1 MRAEILK
8 GLNTLNREDIES
20 AINKLKRNEKHE
32 FSDSTHY
39 DLVFNSENFPPKAV
53 IGLALQAKN
62 GKTIYP
68 EDFKGGLDSKC
79 FKVLEKN
86 GFKVARK
93 KNVAWLL
100 QGNPEIFDI
109 DAYLGE
115 ASYKY
120 WSCPKFHK
128 EIQAGDKAFFF
139 RCGKGAAV
147 IAKGTILEVPVSREQ
162 VKHPELLSEINKEN
176 KIVFKVGV
184 NIDET
189 RVSNPKNTVSRYDL
203 LHDTLLKENSLITSR
218 QSSVFKLTEGERN
231 SLENLWL
238 KRKTEP
244 RLIEIYNVVAEEKGV
259 VLASR
264 KAFIQSLGATC
275 KNWQWSWSFVN
286 NEKRFVIFGEW
297 QGRSDRKPGLIFSS
311 DWEIRNGK
319 QNKGFRQ
326 GLEHIRLVEEEGFKL
341 FTFAMIADEA
351 NEDTEGRVR
360 IKSFTRSAVEK
371 TLVSK
376 QDGWY
381 VAPIGDGKGEQ
392 IDAIEIETE
401 SQNSWSN
408 EELRASVEGYIK
420 MLNMQRTGEPFNKTG
435 IYRTLALK
443 TGRSLKSIEYRMQN
457 ISFALQLSGRSTVTG
472 LAPARNVG
480 THVLEKI
487 EDILSEIE
495 GRLPDPVIK
504 FNAEVEKLKLRPEK
518 VIPQGTR
525 SPLRKE
531 ITSNGYV
538 RSPEVVA
545 WVLSYANGKC
555 EACGKNGPFITN
567 NDDFFLEVHHVRF
580 LSEGGADTI
589 ENAVASCPNCHRSF
603 HHSKDKMKL
612 TEQLYKNVK
621 RLVNAAEGNI

>member
-8 GLNTLNREDIES
+8 GLNTLNRKDIES
-20 AINKLKRNEKHE
+20 AISKLRRNEKHE

-39 DLVFNSENFPPKAV
+39 DIVLNSEYFPPKAV
-53 IGLALQAKN
+53 IGLALQAKI

-68 EDFKGGLDSKC
+68 KDFKGGLDSKC
-79 FKVLEKN
+79 FKVLEES
-86 GFKVARK
+86 GFKVTRK

-100 QGNPEIFDI
+100 QGNPKIFDI
-109 DAYLGE
+109 DTYLGK
-115 ASYKY
+115 AKYRY

-128 EIQAGDKAFFF
+128 EIKVGDKAFFY

-147 IAKGTILEVPVSREQ
+147 IAKGTIVEAPVSREQ
-162 VKHPELLSEINKEN
+162 IKHPELLSEFNKE
-176 KIVFKVGV
+176 KEIAFKVGV
-184 NIDET
+184 NIDEA
-189 RVSNPKNTVSRYDL
+189 RVSSPENTVSRYDL
-203 LHDTLLKENSLITSR
+203 LQDTLLKENSLITSR
-218 QSSVFKLTEGERN
+218 QSSVFKLTEGQRN

-351 NEDTEGRVR
+351 NEVTEGRVR
-360 IKSFTRSAVEK
+360 IKSFTRTAIEK

-381 VAPIGDGKGEQ
+381 VAPIGEGKGEQ
-392 IDAIEIETE
+392 IEAIVIETE
-401 SQNSWSN
+401 SQNSVSN

-420 MLNMQRTGEPFNKTG
+420 MLKMQRTGEPFNKTG
-435 IYRTLALK
+435 IYRELALK
-443 TGRSLKSIEYRMQN
+443 TGRSLKSIEYTMQN

-504 FNAEVEKLKLRPEK
+504 FNAEVEKLKVRPEK
-518 VIPQGTR
+518 DIPQGTR

-531 ITSNGYV
+531 IKSNGYV

-545 WVLSYANGKC
+545 WVQENAKGIC
-555 EACGKNGPFITN
+555 ESCGKKGPFMTSN
-567 NDDFFLEVHHVRF
+567 NEFYLEVHHVHF
-580 LSEGGADTI
+580 LFEGGADTI
-589 ENAVASCPNCHRSF
+589 ENAVAVCPNCHKGF
-603 HHSKDKMKL
+603 HFSMDKGNL
-612 TEQLYKNVK
+612 TEQLYQNVK
-621 RLVNAAEGNI
+621 RLLKVAK